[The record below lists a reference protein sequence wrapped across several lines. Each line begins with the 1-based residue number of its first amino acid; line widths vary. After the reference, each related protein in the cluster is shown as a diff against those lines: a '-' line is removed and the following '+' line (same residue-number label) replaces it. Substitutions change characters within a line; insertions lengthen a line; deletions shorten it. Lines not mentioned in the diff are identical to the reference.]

1 MNISLIIP
9 ILFGWVAGYLVNYLA
24 DVLPVTRRLSQPAC
38 GQCGASFNWKEY
50 LLFYPCKN
58 GHQRGARTWI
68 TQFSLVFL
76 SVYAWSLPPLK
87 IGYIFGVLLIMYL
100 CVVFVVDLEHRLILH
115 PTSIFGAILCL
126 VIGSI
131 KWGFSTSLLGGAA
144 GLLIM
149 LAFYYLGVLFTRIRF
164 KRLLAKGQEI
174 DDEEA
179 LGAGDVIL
187 AAILGLL
194 LGWPLIWF
202 GLVVGILLGGFVS
215 LILIIWLLITGKYDT
230 NAFMLF
236 IPYGPYFIVSAF
248 LIIYFPKFVQLL
260 VPGN

>member
-1 MNISLIIP
+1 MNINLIIP
-9 ILFGWVAGYLVNYLA
+9 ILFGWFSGYLVNYLV
-24 DVLPVTRRLSQPAC
+24 DVLPATRRLSQAIC
-38 GQCGASFNWKEY
+38 GQCGASFTWRDY
-50 LLFYPCKN
+50 LLLHSCNN
-58 GHQRGARTWI
+58 GHQRGARTW
-68 TQFSLVFL
+68 TAQFSMLIL
-76 SVYAWSLPPLK
+76 SIYIWSSPPLK
-87 IGYIFGVLLIMYL
+87 IGYTFGLLLIIYL
-100 CVVFVVDLEHRLILH
+100 AVVFAIDLEHRLILH

-126 VIGSI
+126 AIGSL
-131 KWGFSTSLLGGAA
+131 KWGFFTSLLGGAA

-149 LAFYYLGVLFTRIRF
+149 LVFYYLGVLFTRIRL
-164 KRLLAKGQEI
+164 KRLLAKGHEI

-187 AAILGLL
+187 AAVLGLL

-202 GLVVGILLGGFVS
+202 GLVVGILFGGFFS
-215 LILIIWLLITGKYDT
+215 LILIVWLLITRKYDT

-236 IPYGPYFIVSAF
+236 IPYGPYFIASAF